1 MPSIGYGSNKKTRH
15 MMPNGF
21 YKFVV
26 NNVKVSVSNSVDH
39 KGICMRCIGTGSL
52 ADVEQTLCSRD
63 CSLRVVTEEEG
74 HCRESPAAG
83 YQSDQS

>member
-26 NNVKVSVSNSVDH
+26 NNVKVSS
-39 KGICMRCIGTGSL
+39 ITL
-52 ADVEQTLCSRD
+52 ATF
-63 CSLRVVTEEEG
+63 
-74 HCRESPAAG
+74 
-83 YQSDQS
+83 

>member
-26 NNVKVSVSNSVDH
+26 NNVKVRGFMNNH
-39 KGICMRCIGTGSL
+39 L
-52 ADVEQTLCSRD
+52 EFD
-63 CSLRVVTEEEG
+63 CG
-74 HCRESPAAG
+74 
-83 YQSDQS
+83 

>member
-26 NNVKVSVSNSVDH
+26 NNVKVSSCSV
-39 KGICMRCIGTGSL
+39 T
-52 ADVEQTLCSRD
+52 
-63 CSLRVVTEEEG
+63 
-74 HCRESPAAG
+74 
-83 YQSDQS
+83 